1 MTNDMDFAAR
11 ARRVRLIVFDVDG
24 VLTDGGVYIGPE
36 GEVMKR
42 FDIKDGLGIA
52 LWHRV
57 GGKTA
62 ILTGRS
68 SEIVRRRAEELH
80 ITNVRQGCADKR
92 EAYEALK
99 AELSVSDDEVA
110 YLGDDLI
117 DLPVMRR
124 VALPIAV
131 GDAVPE
137 VKSAARLV
145 TRRPGGHGAA
155 REAIER
161 ILKAQDRFED
171 AAVSYLLS

>member
-36 GEVMKR
+36 GEAMKR

-80 ITNVRQGCADKR
+80 ITNVLQGCADKR
-92 EAYEALK
+92 EAYV
-99 AELSVSDDEVA
+99 VSRFP
-110 YLGDDLI
+110 
-117 DLPVMRR
+117 LPW
-124 VALPIAV
+124 ATPC
-131 GDAVPE
+131 P
-137 VKSAARLV
+137 K
-145 TRRPGGHGAA
+145 
-155 REAIER
+155 
-161 ILKAQDRFED
+161 
-171 AAVSYLLS
+171 